1 MQQQMWRS
9 AVGRVRGSVRARTRD
24 KPPVRVTEALP
35 NRPQTILS
43 LWYLEAMGKTEGQN
57 GSMTCAGLGF
67 LVRPRDAATIVA
79 GRCGVALR
87 AVTRDTPPA
96 RVLEA
101 LPNRPAGLP
110 SRTKG
115 FFFRA
120 CGAKKIR
127 ENVLKVTIFL
137 SKNRI

>member
-1 MQQQMWRS
+1 
-9 AVGRVRGSVRARTRD
+9 
-24 KPPVRVTEALP
+24 
-35 NRPQTILS
+35 
-43 LWYLEAMGKTEGQN
+43 MGKTEGRN
-57 GSMTCAGLGF
+57 GSMTCAGF

-115 FFFRA
+115 YFFSRRRREKNTRKRVKSNDFFV
-120 CGAKKIR
+120 KKSDIILTLGDHSPNQLEPTWAHR
-127 ENVLKVTIFL
+127 FEFV
-137 SKNRI
+137 